1 MKKKNQVERY
11 HVQYISEIETEKKRA
26 KGKFTSI
33 ERQEGCAYNKRVK
46 GELQGHASN
55 EEIEYSLRKRRKS
68 W

>member
-46 GELQGHASN
+46 GEIAGTC
-55 EEIEYSLRKRRKS
+55 E
-68 W
+68 